1 MMCRR
6 ANSENSDSNH
16 TVASPAS
23 LLLVAKKDNR
33 SYLLSFV
40 TDGHCSY
47 NQKSPCSCLLTETER
62 NVKSNQQYQTKPNLE
77 CVNFKWEDLLNRF
90 FGSRH
95 YSALQYQNQS
105 RQVVFLDSAIY
116 LSDNCNFDRFRWTEH
131 NFHLKNTQ
139 LRSIIY
145 SSVTRTID
153 VNNHLMHEKDKR
165 EKQSYYTYHLC
176 MQSPTFSRYI
186 HDKLSILPF
195 YLQNGAN
202 PQS

>member
-23 LLLVAKKDNR
+23 LLLVAKDNR

-47 NQKSPCSCLLTETER
+47 NQKSPKFFFTYR
-62 NVKSNQQYQTKPNLE
+62 NWTKCEEQPTYQTKPNLE

-95 YSALQYQNQS
+95 YSALQYQNKS
-105 RQVVFLDSAIY
+105 RQVLFFDSVIY
-116 LSDNCNFDRFRWTEH
+116 LPDKCNFDRFRWTEH
-131 NFHLKNTQ
+131 NFHLQNT
-139 LRSIIY
+139 
-145 SSVTRTID
+145 
-153 VNNHLMHEKDKR
+153 
-165 EKQSYYTYHLC
+165 
-176 MQSPTFSRYI
+176 
-186 HDKLSILPF
+186 
-195 YLQNGAN
+195 
-202 PQS
+202 